1 MHLYDSFVIKHTN
14 VPVHHLSI
22 LNFSFEM
29 ENMFIIY
36 LVVITALLISN
47 SKACG
52 SSCPCP
58 FFGSSVN
65 GGQKYPTWPNINASH
80 PFVESNSP
88 NGLRRGL
95 DYIALPQLDSNVFEH
110 CDMDRNGLT
119 WNEVSSCIVSFLRNF
134 DELKKYLALLLW
146 FQNCILSRPVYC
158 TVMRF
163 AYF

>member
-1 MHLYDSFVIKHTN
+1 MRETHFSNSFLSGVIHCKQD
-14 VPVHHLSI
+14 HLSNS
-22 LNFSFEM
+22 NFSFEM

-65 GGQKYPTWPNINASH
+65 GGQKYPKWPNINTSH

-119 WNEVSSCIVSFLRNF
+119 WNEVSSCIVSFF
-134 DELKKYLALLLW
+134 YV
-146 FQNCILSRPVYC
+146 ILMSGSIHI
-158 TVMRF
+158 
-163 AYF
+163 